1 MKKKLHRYELFCM
14 ILLFT
19 AFALIA
25 WKVQAGGA
33 TAIDEYVK
41 GLVRGLQTESSLAF
55 FSYFT
60 KMGSAIGIISTLS
73 LSLLA
78 FWKKRYYVAMVV
90 YPTAVLITHLVNKGI
105 KEIAKRDRPSLNE
118 ALDALGYSFPS
129 GHAMLSII
137 TYGFLAYIIAANVK
151 NVAGKVVITL
161 AMALLIIWIGLS
173 RIILSVHYP
182 TDILAGYCL
191 SGILLI
197 MTIYFHRLLSERL
210 GANQER

>member
-1 MKKKLHRYELFCM
+1 M
-14 ILLFT
+14 ILLFA

-161 AMALLIIWIGLS
+161 TMALFIIWIGLS

-197 MTIYFHRLLSERL
+197 MAIYFHRLLSEWL